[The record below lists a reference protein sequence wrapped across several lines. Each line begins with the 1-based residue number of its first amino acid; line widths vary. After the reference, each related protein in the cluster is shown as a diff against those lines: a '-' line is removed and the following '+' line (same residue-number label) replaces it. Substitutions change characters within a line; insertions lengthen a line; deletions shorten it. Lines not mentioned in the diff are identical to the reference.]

1 MIRTILFDMGGT
13 LEDICYNEESK
24 ELASKTIYR
33 IITEHGLEIKE
44 SREAFWKKVLL
55 GMDEYKA
62 WSESNKIE
70 KKPEEIWGEYLLRDI
85 DLDHA
90 KAKEIA
96 EELAGIWEV
105 TYYQRKLRPK
115 VEETLEIL
123 KNRGYRLGVISNT
136 CSLYSVFDVLDGYQI
151 REYFEDITLSS
162 VTGYRK
168 PHKEIFSLALRQMK
182 AKASE
187 SAYVGDTISRDIIG
201 SKNAGFGMAIQIKSF
216 LSPEKDLHVEKAI
229 RADKEITRIDELLNI
244 FDDISDKKA

>member
-24 ELASKTIYR
+24 ELAAKTIYR
-33 IITEHGLEIKE
+33 IITERGLGIGE
-44 SREAFWKKVLL
+44 SREEFWKKVLL

-62 WSESNKIE
+62 WSERNRIE
-70 KKPEEIWGEYLLRDI
+70 KKPEEIWGDYLLREI
-85 DLDHA
+85 DLDHSRVR
-90 KAKEIA
+90 EIA
-96 EELAGIWEV
+96 EELAGTWEV

-115 VEETLEIL
+115 VEETLEAL
-123 KNRGYRLGVISNT
+123 KSRGYRLGVISNT
-136 CSLYSVFDVLDGYQI
+136 CSLYSVFDVLDGYKI

-182 AKASE
+182 AEASE

-201 SKNAGFGMAIQIKSF
+201 SKNAGFKMAIQIKSF
-216 LSPEKDLHVEKAI
+216 LSPEKDLHVEKSVA
-229 RADKEITRIDELLNI
+229 ADREIARIDELLDI
-244 FDDISDKKA
+244 FDDRSDKKA